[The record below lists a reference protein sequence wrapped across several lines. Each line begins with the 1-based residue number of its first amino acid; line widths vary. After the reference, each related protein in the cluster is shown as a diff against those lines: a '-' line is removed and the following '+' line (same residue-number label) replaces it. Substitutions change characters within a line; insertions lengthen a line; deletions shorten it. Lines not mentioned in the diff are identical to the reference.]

1 MVNDIHVRGIV
12 EVAEA
17 EQLFALGYTLFGQRG
32 GAMLFVERVIDV
44 ENQLRNDSVDSVI
57 LVGGFLGRAGND
69 QRGSGFVD
77 QDRGNFVD
85 DGEMMAALHALGQI
99 VFHVV
104 AQVVETEFVVGAEG
118 DVGGVGGA
126 ALDVVQVVHDDADGQ
141 AQHFVDGTHPL
152 RVATREVIVYGDNV
166 NAQTGQR
173 V

>member
-1 MVNDIHVRGIV
+1 
-12 EVAEA
+12 
-17 EQLFALGYTLFGQRG
+17 
-32 GAMLFVERVIDV
+32 MLFIEGVINIQD
-44 ENQLRNDSVDSVI
+44 QLGNNFVDAIV
-57 LVGGFLGRAGND
+57 LVGGFFGWAGDD
-69 QRGSGFVD
+69 QRRARLVNQDGVHFVH
-77 QDRGNFVD
+77 
-85 DGEMMAALHALGQI
+85 DGEVMAALHALRQI

-118 DVGGVGGA
+118 DVGGIGGA

-152 RVATREVIVYGDNV
+152 RVATREVIVYGDDV